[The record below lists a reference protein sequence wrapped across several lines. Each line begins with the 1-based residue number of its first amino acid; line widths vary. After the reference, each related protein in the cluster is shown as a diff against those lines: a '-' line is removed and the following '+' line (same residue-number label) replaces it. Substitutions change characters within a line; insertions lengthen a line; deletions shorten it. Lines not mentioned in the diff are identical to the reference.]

1 MTSLTEIYLY
11 DNVLTDI
18 PDDSVLIIVCLVIV
32 IVIFTAVL
40 LLHRYRWHIRLLLYE
55 AFRGR
60 GDRWRRLQA
69 DHFQYDVF
77 VSYAEKDFHWVQ
89 QHLVPE
95 LEDRR
100 GLKLCLHQRDFIPGK
115 HIVDNIADCVESS
128 KKVMMVFSSDFAK
141 SPWCQFE
148 LTLCL
153 THVMDHDDALVITCL
168 HDIPSRDLTPAMMA
182 VMKTTTYRLRDTDAN
197 LEENAIYSS
206 YT

>member
-1 MTSLTEIYLY
+1 MYLLYLGSSSVSKVGAAYFKELTSLTEIYLY
-11 DNVLTDI
+11 DNVLNDI
-18 PDDSVLIIVCLVIV
+18 PDGGAVCRLIS
-32 IVIFTAVL
+32 
-40 LLHRYRWHIRLLLYE
+40 
-55 AFRGR
+55 
-60 GDRWRRLQA
+60 
-69 DHFQYDVF
+69 HFQYDVF
-77 VSYAEKDFHWVQ
+77 VSYAEEDFHWVQ
-89 QHLVPE
+89 HHLVPE

-182 VMKTTTYRLRDTDAN
+182 VMKTTTYIEWSHESDATASFWGRIGIALN
-197 LEENAIYSS
+197 DILSAERPCA
-206 YT
+206 